1 MDHFVAYDGRKIRFT
16 EIQRVHIAFF
26 HPEVMVDEH
35 KIELALSEPELV
47 ATGATD
53 DTRILYR
60 FFTKT
65 AVTSKYLAVVI
76 KQLNGEGFILTAY
89 FTENVK
95 RKKVIW
101 RKAS

>member
-1 MDHFVAYDGRKIRFT
+1 VDHFIAYDGRKIRFT
-16 EIQRVHIAFF
+16 EIQRLHITFF

-53 DTRILYR
+53 DTRILYK
-60 FFTKT
+60 FFAKT

-89 FTENVK
+89 FTVTVK
-95 RKKVIW
+95 RKVIW

>member
-1 MDHFVAYDGRKIRFT
+1 MDHFVAYDGRKIKFT
-16 EIQRVHIAFF
+16 EIQRVQIAF
-26 HPEVMVDEH
+26 HPEVMADEH

-76 KQLNGEGFILTAY
+76 KQLNGGF
-89 FTENVK
+89 
-95 RKKVIW
+95 
-101 RKAS
+101 